1 LSKVSEKLASMSLTV
16 WTIVIM
22 LLWLVWGMFMAGSSA
37 YTKGFHGMNNVLV
50 KDWFLSNQTDYTTLK
65 LWFAGLCILMVVLCV
80 NLIFC
85 SWEKIFRIMQAKF
98 SGPKFLMLIV
108 HAVFGFV
115 ALGHFGG
122 LVLGYKHSNIQLGEG
137 QKYNFEDGYDLTIN
151 KVVYIGDHKTLKKPA
166 KYISK
171 DDFDYT
177 KNFVEIILRKDG
189 RDIRKDSI
197 YILTPMR
204 YKDIQVTLRG
214 FIEPS
219 ESDGIKENAGATPR
233 ITVNISR
240 NPVLKAYLII
250 YPIMIAGIFIYLI
263 LTWKSS
269 SNDTW
274 KMKTQKPEII

>member
-1 LSKVSEKLASMSLTV
+1 MSRVSEKLASMSLTV

-22 LLWLVWGMFMAGSSA
+22 LLWLAWGMFMAGSNA
-37 YTKGFHGMNNVLV
+37 YTKGFQVMNNVLV
-50 KDWFLSNQTDYTTLK
+50 KEWLVSSQTDSTILK

-98 SGPKFLMLIV
+98 SGPKFFMLIV

-122 LVLGYKHSNIQLGEG
+122 LMLGNKHCNIQLGEG
-137 QKYNFEDGYDLTIN
+137 QRYGFENGYEVEVN
-151 KVVYIGDHKTLKKPA
+151 KVVYVNDHKALKKSTR
-166 KYISK
+166 YITR

-177 KNFVEIILRKDG
+177 KNFAGIILRKDG
-189 RDIRKDSI
+189 RDISKDSI
-197 YILTPMR
+197 YILNPMR

-214 FIEPS
+214 FIESP
-219 ESDGIKENAGATPR
+219 ESNGVKNNAGATPWVTM
-233 ITVNISR
+233 TVSR

-250 YPIMIAGIFIYLI
+250 YPIMIAGIFIHLI
-263 LTWKSS
+263 LTWRSPTK
-269 SNDTW
+269 NKL
-274 KMKTQKPEII
+274 KMENHEPGKI